1 MFSLLCKFLQ
11 VKVILK
17 NKEQVLRVVD
27 VDVDVVGGVDVGAV
41 KVVMIR
47 VLEEL
52 LGREHPH
59 PKRMI
64 LRFVSG

>member
-1 MFSLLCKFLQ
+1 M
-11 VKVILK
+11 
-17 NKEQVLRVVD
+17 RV
-27 VDVDVVGGVDVGAV
+27 VDVDVVGGVDAGAV

-52 LGREHPH
+52 LGRGHPH
-59 PKRMI
+59 PQRMI

>member
-27 VDVDVVGGVDVGAV
+27 VDVVGGVDAGAV

-52 LGREHPH
+52 LGRGHPH
-59 PKRMI
+59 PQRMI